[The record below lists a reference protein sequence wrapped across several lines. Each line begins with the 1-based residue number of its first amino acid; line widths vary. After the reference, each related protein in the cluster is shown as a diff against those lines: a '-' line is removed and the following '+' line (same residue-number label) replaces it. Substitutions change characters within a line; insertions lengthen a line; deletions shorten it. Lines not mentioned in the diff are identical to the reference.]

1 MHGGAY
7 AASWS
12 IHGKQEVME
21 LQTHWPFLP
30 TSSQLGW
37 QAGRQAEQPFAK
49 LYNHLVDY
57 ITHGPTGRGGV
68 EERMVPFP
76 DAVRY

>member
-37 QAGRQAEQPFAK
+37 QAGRQN
-49 LYNHLVDY
+49 NHLLNC
-57 ITHGPTGRGGV
+57 IIIWLTT
-68 EERMVPFP
+68 
-76 DAVRY
+76 